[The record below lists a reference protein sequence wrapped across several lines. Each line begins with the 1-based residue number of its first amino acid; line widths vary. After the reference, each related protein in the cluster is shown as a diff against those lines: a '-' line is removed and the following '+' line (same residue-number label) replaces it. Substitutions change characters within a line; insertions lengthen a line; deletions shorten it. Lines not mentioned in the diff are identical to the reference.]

1 MGILR
6 TCVLRSSSSGLSH
19 ATTGQRTRRLGF
31 KETSVRPDGTS
42 RNVSATRRKVGRPPR
57 VAVLSRFSCERKSR
71 RRSDDVENDG
81 IVLLLASLFGEK
93 KGTEKTKDDDRS
105 KLFSDTGTQTDV

>member
-1 MGILR
+1 MGIL
-6 TCVLRSSSSGLSH
+6 CIHVLRSSSSGLSH

-31 KETSVRPDGTS
+31 KKTSVRPDGTS

-81 IVLLLASLFGEK
+81 IIILLLASLFGEK
-93 KGTEKTKDDDRS
+93 ERGVESKDDDRN
-105 KLFSDTGTQTDV
+105 KLCSTT